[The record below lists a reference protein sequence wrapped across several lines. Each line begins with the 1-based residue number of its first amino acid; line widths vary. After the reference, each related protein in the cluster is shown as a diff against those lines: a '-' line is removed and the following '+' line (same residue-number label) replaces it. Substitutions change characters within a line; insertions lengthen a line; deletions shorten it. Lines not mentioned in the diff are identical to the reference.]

1 MGEDE
6 GFMLIDEVAA
16 LCRASP
22 ETVRFWIKT
31 GRLRSVRPGR
41 RRLIAR
47 AELRRFLETASPS
60 RRRAPSKAEG
70 DGS

>member
-1 MGEDE
+1 MTTPDAD
-6 GFMLIDEVAA
+6 FLLIDEVARV
-16 LCRASP
+16 CRTSP

-31 GRLRSVRPGR
+31 GRLRSIRPAR

-47 AELRRFLETASPS
+47 ADIQRFLDGKAS
-60 RRRAPSKAEG
+60 RRRSKRDG